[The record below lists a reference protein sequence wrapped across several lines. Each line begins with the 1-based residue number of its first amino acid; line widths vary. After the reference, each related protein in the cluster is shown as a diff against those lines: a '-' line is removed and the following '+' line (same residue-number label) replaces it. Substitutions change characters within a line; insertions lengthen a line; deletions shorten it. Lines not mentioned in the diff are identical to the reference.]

1 MVWVKKVQLRF
12 DHVEII
18 FMMGLLV
25 VGNCF
30 TLFFYSRFFFL
41 QGGMFF
47 IACINDWD
55 VFQFGRAVKIFSQI
69 TLLDLH

>member
-1 MVWVKKVQLRF
+1 MMVWVKKVQLRF
-12 DHVEII
+12 DHAEII

-25 VGNCF
+25 VGNYF

-47 IACINDWD
+47 SLQD